1 MPSADAWERAASK
14 ARVAVAYFTMGISE
28 LDFEALEKGG
38 TMLGMEFKAGVSAE
52 DGKEGLPDLQQARAP
67 RPPTLPP
74 PR

>member
-1 MPSADAWERAASK
+1 
-14 ARVAVAYFTMGISE
+14 MGISE

-38 TMLGMEFKAGVSAE
+38 TMLGMEFKEGVSAE

-74 PR
+74 SR